1 MRVIRFYTAG
11 GPEVL
16 RVEDGEQP
24 EPGEGELLIRAA
36 AIGVTRPAVRR
47 VREAEG
53 PFPAVPGGE
62 VAGEVIGAG
71 PGVTGWQVGDRVA
84 ALPFGGSYAQ
94 VVTAPAIMA
103 SRIPDDASYVQAV
116 ALVRSGHVALGVL
129 EAAAVQPGE
138 SVLVTAA
145 ASGVGHL
152 LVQAARRRGAG
163 RVVAVAGKAKSDFL
177 YGLGAD
183 EVLDY
188 DDLSPA
194 QPVDVVLDGAGG
206 DVLPRALAAA
216 RPGGR
221 LIFFASGGGTVPA
234 FDLLAGAKTITG
246 FAMAHFARNHG
257 DRYAV
262 HSEQLWQLS
271 ATIHAELPL
280 DRAARAHEIV
290 EAREN
295 RGKVVLVP

>member
-1 MRVIRFYTAG
+1 MRQVRYHTAG

-16 RVEDGEQP
+16 RVEDGEP
-24 EPGEGELLIRAA
+24 PVPGDGELLIRAA

-47 VREAEG
+47 IRETGG
-53 PFPAVPGGE
+53 PFPALPGGE
-62 VAGEVIGAG
+62 VAGEVIGVG
-71 PGVTGWQVGDRVA
+71 PGVTAFTVGDRVA

-94 VVTAPAIMA
+94 VVTAPAMMA
-103 SRIPDDASYVQAV
+103 SRIPDAASHVQAV

-129 EAAAVQPGE
+129 DAAAIREGE

-163 RVVAVAGKAKSDFL
+163 RVVAVASRSKSDFL
-177 YGLGAD
+177 YDLGAD

-188 DDLSPA
+188 DTLTPTE
-194 QPVDVVLDGAGG
+194 PVDVVLDGAGG

-234 FDLLAGAKTITG
+234 FDLLSGAKTITG
-246 FAMAHFARNHG
+246 FAMAHFARTQRQ
-257 DRYAV
+257 RYAE
-262 HSEQLWQLS
+262 HGEQLWELT
-271 ATIHAELPL
+271 AHVHAELPL
-280 DRAARAHEIV
+280 DQAARAHEIV

-295 RGKVVLVP
+295 RGKVVLIP